1 MTNVADSIK
10 RGLQQAIAYADRSSR
25 RQIAVSTWSLHNLL
39 GVTYANGPGIIPDG
53 IPEPT
58 FGPGSVTLEN
68 LPEALAMRGYLRV
81 EICHFNLASQDTVY
95 LAAIRRAF
103 ESAGVIIQ
111 TLLIDDGDIT
121 DPATRE
127 RDLAWIASWIE
138 TASLLGAQNARVIAG
153 KAQPTKDALA
163 LSVAGLKAMAALGKA
178 RGVRIVTENW
188 FDTLST
194 PQAVHHVLDA
204 VGPDLGFLADT
215 GNWDGPSK
223 YADLQSI
230 FARAE
235 LCHAKTDFGPGLV
248 IDADDYGRCIKA
260 ARNSG
265 YAGPFT
271 LIFASE
277 GDEWAGLAAERQFIS
292 DHFARITPLG

>member
-1 MTNVADSIK
+1 MSK
-10 RGLQQAIAYADRSSR
+10 PS
-25 RQIAVSTWSLHNLL
+25 IAVSTWSLHNLL
-39 GVTYANGPGIIPDG
+39 GVTYANGPGVTPTG
-53 IPEPT
+53 IAEPT
-58 FGPGSVTLEN
+58 FGPGEVTLLE

-81 EICHFNLASQDTVY
+81 EICHFNLASQDAAY
-95 LAAIRRAF
+95 LASIRRAF
-103 ESAGVIIQ
+103 ERAGVAIQ

-121 DPATRE
+121 NPQTRE
-127 RDLAWIASWIE
+127 RDLAWIASWIV
-138 TASLLGAQNARVIAG
+138 AAALLGAENARVIAG
-153 KAQPTKDALA
+153 KSPPLPEALA
-163 LSVAGLKAMAALGKA
+163 LSVDGLKAMAALGKA
-178 RGVRIVTENW
+178 QGVRIVTENW

-215 GNWDGPSK
+215 GNWSGPSK

-248 IDADDYGRCIKA
+248 IDAEDYGQCMQA
-260 ARNSG
+260 AQDAD

-277 GDEWAGLAAERQFIS
+277 GDEWAGLAAERSFILER
-292 DHFARITPLG
+292 FARITPLG

>member
-1 MTNVADSIK
+1 MQT
-10 RGLQQAIAYADRSSR
+10 LPP
-25 RQIAVSTWSLHNLL
+25 IAVSTWSMHHLL
-39 GVTYANGPGIIPDG
+39 GITYANGPGVTPTG
-53 IPEPT
+53 IAEPT
-58 FGPGSVTLEN
+58 FGPGSVILEN
-68 LPEALAMRGYLRV
+68 LPAELAKRGYFRV
-81 EICHFNLASQDTVY
+81 EICHFNLASHEPAY
-95 LAAIRRAF
+95 LAKVRKAF
-103 ESAGVIIQ
+103 EASGVLIQ

-127 RDLAWIASWIE
+127 RDLTWIASWIE
-138 TASLLGAQNARVIAG
+138 TAALLGAENARVIAG
-153 KAQPTKDALA
+153 KSAPSTEALA
-163 LSVAGLKAMAALGKA
+163 LSVDGLKAMAALGKA

-194 PQAVHHVLDA
+194 PEAVHHVLDA

-215 GNWDGPSK
+215 GNWSGPTK
-223 YADLQSI
+223 YSDLASI

-248 IDADDYGRCIKA
+248 IDAEDFRQCIQA
-260 ARNSG
+260 AREAG

-277 GDEWAGLAAERQFIS
+277 GDEWAGLAAERDFVLKQYS
-292 DHFARITPLG
+292 

>member
-1 MTNVADSIK
+1 MNNSAP
-10 RGLQQAIAYADRSSR
+10 R
-25 RQIAVSTWSLHNLL
+25 IAVSTWSLHNLL
-39 GVTYANGPGIIPDG
+39 GVTYANGPGVTPTG
-53 IPEPT
+53 VAEPT
-58 FGPGSVTLEN
+58 FGTGEVTLLE
-68 LPEALAMRGYLRV
+68 LPEALDMRGYFRV
-81 EICHFNLASQDTVY
+81 EICHFNLVSQDAVY
-95 LAAIRRAF
+95 LASIRRAF
-103 ESAGVIIQ
+103 ESAGVVIQ

-121 DPATRE
+121 NPQTRE
-127 RDLAWIASWIE
+127 RDLAWIDSWIE
-138 TASLLGAQNARVIAG
+138 TAALLGAENARVIAG
-153 KAQPTKDALA
+153 KSPPTPDTLA
-163 LSVAGLKAMAALGKA
+163 MSVEGLKAMAALGKA

-215 GNWDGPSK
+215 GNWSGSSK

-248 IDADDYGRCIKA
+248 IDAEDYGQCMKA
-260 ARNSG
+260 AQDAG

-277 GDEWAGLAAERQFIS
+277 GDEWAGLSAERKFIS

>member
-1 MTNVADSIK
+1 MNPAP
-10 RGLQQAIAYADRSSR
+10 
-25 RQIAVSTWSLHNLL
+25 QIAVSTWSLHNLL
-39 GVTYANGPGIIPDG
+39 GVTYANGPGVTPTG
-53 IPEPT
+53 IAEPT
-58 FGPGSVTLEN
+58 FGPGAVTLKE
-68 LPEALAMRGYLRV
+68 LPEALAMRDYLRV
-81 EICHFNLASQDTVY
+81 EICHFNLASQDAVY
-95 LAAIRRAF
+95 LGAIRRAF

-121 DPATRE
+121 NPATRE

-138 TASLLGAQNARVIAG
+138 TAALLGAENARVIAG
-153 KAQPTKDALA
+153 KSPPSPEALA
-163 LSVAGLKAMAALGKA
+163 FSVAGLKEMAALGKA

-215 GNWDGPSK
+215 GNWGGPTK
-223 YADLQSI
+223 YADLTSI

-260 ARNSG
+260 AQDAG

-277 GDEWAGLAAERQFIS
+277 GDEWTGLAVERQFIS

>member
-1 MTNVADSIK
+1 MNPAP
-10 RGLQQAIAYADRSSR
+10 
-25 RQIAVSTWSLHNLL
+25 QIAVSTWSLHNLL

-58 FGPGSVTLEN
+58 FGPGSVTLEE
-68 LPEALAMRGYLRV
+68 LPEELAKRGYFRV
-81 EICHFNLASQDTVY
+81 ELCHFNLASQDAAY
-95 LAAIRRAF
+95 LAKIRAAF
-103 ESAGVIIQ
+103 EASGVVIQ

-121 DPATRE
+121 NPATRA

-138 TASLLGAQNARVIAG
+138 AAALLGAENARVIAG
-153 KAQPTKDALA
+153 KAQPTVEALDLA
-163 LSVAGLKAMAALGKA
+163 VDGLSEMAALGKA

-204 VGPDLGFLADT
+204 VGPDLGFLADI
-215 GNWDGPSK
+215 GNWGGPSK

-248 IDADDYGRCIKA
+248 IDAEDYRQCLKA
-260 ARNSG
+260 AQDAG

>member
-1 MTNVADSIK
+1 MNNSAPRV
-10 RGLQQAIAYADRSSR
+10 
-25 RQIAVSTWSLHNLL
+25 AVSTWSLHNLL
-39 GVTYANGPGIIPDG
+39 GVTHANGPGVTPTG
-53 IPEPT
+53 IADPT
-58 FGPGSVTLEN
+58 FGPGEVTLLE
-68 LPEALAMRGYLRV
+68 LPEALAMRGYFRV
-81 EICHFNLASQDTVY
+81 EICHFNLVSQDAVY
-95 LAAIRRAF
+95 LASIRRAF
-103 ESAGVIIQ
+103 ESAGVVIQ

-121 DPATRE
+121 NPQTRE
-127 RDLAWIASWIE
+127 RDLAWIDSWIE
-138 TASLLGAQNARVIAG
+138 TAALLGAENARVIAG
-153 KAQPTKDALA
+153 KSPPTPDTLA
-163 LSVAGLKAMAALGKA
+163 MSVEGLKAMAALGKA

-215 GNWDGPSK
+215 GNWSGSSK

-248 IDADDYGRCIKA
+248 IDAEDYGQCMKA
-260 ARNSG
+260 AQDAG

-277 GDEWAGLAAERQFIS
+277 GDEWAGLSAERKFIS